1 MVAVAVAEKRV
12 IGVDLGGTKI
22 LAGKIERDGTIV
34 ASSERPTPVA
44 SQEELLRALD
54 EVVEDVLGTAQ
65 GVVAVGLGIPSR
77 IDHPSGR
84 AVGSV
89 NIPLADLDLRT
100 RMEERFGLIVGLE
113 NDANA
118 AALAEWTLGAG
129 RGTRDMVMLTLGT
142 GVGGGVVVDG
152 RLYRGW
158 AEFGHI
164 VVLHDGPP
172 CQGSCTGHGHLET
185 LASGTAAQK
194 AAVATFGPEATA
206 EELVR
211 RATEGEEVAVRL
223 LAEIGGY
230 LGSGIASLVN
240 IFNPQLVVL
249 GGGFAAAGDL
259 VFDAAREV
267 VAREAL
273 QPAGEL
279 VRLVPARLGSK
290 AGVIGAGLIG
300 FEVAEHGA

>member
-1 MVAVAVAEKRV
+1 
-12 IGVDLGGTKI
+12 
-22 LAGKIERDGTIV
+22 
-34 ASSERPTPVA
+34 
-44 SQEELLRALD
+44 
-54 EVVEDVLGTAQ
+54 VLGTAQ

-118 AALAEWTLGAG
+118 AALAEWALGAG
-129 RGTRDMVMLTLGT
+129 RGSRDMVMLTLGT

-164 VVLHDGPP
+164 VILHDGPP
-172 CQGSCTGHGHLET
+172 CQGSCTGRGHLET
-185 LASGTAAQK
+185 LASGTAAEK
-194 AAVATFGPEATA
+194 AAVAAFGPEATA

-211 RATEGEEVAVRL
+211 RASEGEELAADL

-300 FEVAEHGA
+300 FEAAEHGA